1 MSSAPNRIF
10 LARLIGQMVFD
21 PAGDQVGKLR
31 DVVVLLRAG
40 GRRPRVLGL
49 VIEVLGTRRIFLPM
63 TRVTSLDSGQIITT
77 GVLNMRRFNQRA
89 TETLVLHELFDR
101 EVTFG
106 ENRKGTVF
114 DVAMEQDAR
123 HDWTISHV
131 ALVEGQKRFS
141 RRGSTQVFEWDE
153 VSGLVDEQYGQG
165 AYALLSHMDEMR
177 PTDLANA
184 LRDITPKRRAEIVAE
199 LEDERL
205 ADVLEELSETIQV
218 EIFSFLD
225 QSRAARV
232 LEEMQSDDAAD
243 LIQELPPKMAEDLLN
258 LMEPEEAEDVRRLL
272 IYPERTAGGL
282 MSIDPV
288 ILGPEATV
296 ADALALVREPELAP
310 ALASMVFVAR
320 PPLQTPTGRF
330 LGVTHI
336 QALLR
341 EPPSKLLGSIVV
353 NDLEWPRPE
362 TSFESVTAILA
373 AYNLVACAV
382 VDENGRLVGAVSVD
396 DVLEELLPA
405 DWRDSTVGD

>member
-1 MSSAPNRIF
+1 
-10 LARLIGQMVFD
+10 MVFD
-21 PAGDQVGKLR
+21 PAGEQVGKLR

-101 EVTFG
+101 EVNFG

-131 ALVEGQKRFS
+131 AIVEGQKRFS

-165 AYALLSHMDEMR
+165 AQALLSHMDDMR

-199 LEDERL
+199 LDDERL

-218 EIFSFLD
+218 EIFGFLD

-258 LMEPEEAEDVRRLL
+258 LMEPEDAEDVRRLL
-272 IYPERTAGGL
+272 VYPERTAGGL

-353 NDLEWPRPE
+353 NDLDWPRPE

-382 VDENGRLVGAVSVD
+382 VDENGRLVGAVSID